1 MSRLSSIQNKIQVK
15 IFDGIGTNGTLET
28 VSGNTT
34 DKWGDASITYNAP
47 TVLKIVPYNL
57 IDFNR
62 SYMPFGDLGEK
73 ESDAVIPYDTSFGV
87 NDRITF
93 DGQAYKIINSE
104 KFLFTG
110 GNLAYAIRL
119 VKEY

>member
-1 MSRLSSIQNKIQVK
+1 
-15 IFDGIGTNGTLET
+15 
-28 VSGNTT
+28 
-34 DKWGDASITYNAP
+34 
-47 TVLKIVPYNL
+47 
-57 IDFNR
+57 
-62 SYMPFGDLGEK
+62 MPFGDLGEM

-93 DGQAYKIINSE
+93 DSQAYKIINIE

-119 VKEY
+119 VKQH

>member
-1 MSRLSSIQNKIQVK
+1 MSRLTSIQNKIQVK
-15 IFDGIGTNGTLET
+15 IFDGIGTSGTLET
-28 VSGNTT
+28 VNTKSE
-34 DKWGDASITYNAP
+34 DKWGDATITYNAA
-47 TVLKIVPYNL
+47 VALQIVPYNL
-57 IDFNR
+57 IDYNR
-62 SYMPFGDLGEK
+62 SYLPFGDLGEK
-73 ESDAVIPYDTSFGV
+73 ETDAVVPFDTVFGV

-119 VKEY
+119 VKEH

>member
-15 IFDGIGTNGTLET
+15 IFDGIGTSGTLET
-28 VSGNTT
+28 VNTNST
-34 DKWGDASITYNAP
+34 DKWGDATISYNTA
-47 TVLKIVPYNL
+47 TTLSIVPYNL
-57 IDFNR
+57 IDYNR
-62 SYMPFGDLGEK
+62 AYMPFGDLGEM

-93 DGQAYKIINSE
+93 DGQAYKIINIE

-119 VKEY
+119 VKQH